1 MSKSIIHYTVIR
13 EYGNL
18 YGLEEFVRR
27 IIQRHFEDVQ
37 IDNVLKGCSNQEV
50 KNYEQTIG

>member
-18 YGLEEFVRR
+18 YGLEEIVRR

-37 IDNVLKGCSNQEV
+37 IDTVLKGCSNQEV